1 MRALLTLLLA
11 ACTASP
17 MPHATMAELLALP
30 GTSGDSGYRHVNGDI
45 GLLAPGP
52 ARNFFVSLE
61 LPTPSQPLAF
71 LYHGLVANKT
81 AAGGGGPSWSNAKS
95 IRFNDGGATNE
106 FVTCGQPADVVGINH
121 ATTAR
126 TYSLWYK
133 NNTTGTD
140 CTYFAVAEQTN
151 RPIQLYSV
159 SGQPTLYLGTNQI
172 SYGTGSTSGTW
183 YHFVATVSSAGAMR
197 LYTNATSRA
206 TGTAGSAAQSYD
218 IMMGARRNSANT
230 GSAWLGPCNVDEV
243 TIWTVEM
250 NSTEVTELYSS
261 GTPDDPTTHSQ
272 SANLIHYWR
281 MGDGSDT
288 TSTLYDDVGTADC
301 TGNNLDAGDLESS
314 VP

>member
-1 MRALLTLLLA
+1 MKTRLLALLLA

-17 MPHATMAELLALP
+17 LPHATMSELLSLSAP
-30 GTSGDSGYRHVNGDI
+30 SGDA
-45 GLLAPGP
+45 GLRRIQRAP
-52 ARNFFVSLE
+52 E
-61 LPTPSQPLAF
+61 LPKIFGQPMAF

-81 AAGGGGPSWSNAKS
+81 SGAPPPSWSNAYS